1 MQKKKDCATA
11 ELTMKNK
18 KIPLRKCIVSK
29 EQLPKQELL
38 RVVNNKEQGVLLDLS
53 GKLNGRGAYLKKD
66 AQVIKKA
73 QKGNVL
79 SRHLG
84 VKVPEEIYQELLDLV
99 NNE

>member
-1 MQKKKDCATA
+1 
-11 ELTMKNK
+11 MKNK
-18 KIPLRKCIVSK
+18 KIPLRKCVVTR

-38 RVVNNKEQGVLLDLS
+38 RVVNNKEQGVLVDVT

-79 SRHLG
+79 SKHLET
-84 VKVPEEIYQELLDLV
+84 VVPEEIYQELLDIV
-99 NNE
+99 NHE